1 MISALQERCS
11 LQTEIFGHLGTI
23 KKDEHDQIYA
33 STGLDVDGRLDH
45 VSIAAESMDVY
56 IRQMIA
62 FMKLIPGFR
71 SLSLLDQTALV
82 KGKRVR
88 CIVLL

>member
-1 MISALQERCS
+1 M
-11 LQTEIFGHLGTI
+11 QTEIFGHLGTI